1 MQPIDIITLLAQLL
15 DEFYPVFENNEMDY
29 EYHPDASNFVI
40 QGDATLLVRF
50 FDNLINNAIK
60 YGKEGKTSDCKDE
73 NTKRS
78 NHSRY
83 H

>member
-29 EYHPDASNFVI
+29 EVPSRCIKFVI
-40 QGDATLLVRF
+40 QGDATLLVRL

-60 YGKEGKTSDCKDE
+60 YGKRKLLIVKG
-73 NTKRS
+73 
-78 NHSRY
+78 
-83 H
+83 